1 MISNK
6 IHDWFLS
13 MAVKLKV
20 VYVEDGTR
28 ASLGS
33 EEHEGITELLYPG
46 ADENDHVISITKKFE
61 GKPYYRWKVCSVSH
75 LSLTELE
82 VVLSPR
88 VESLKEEFLG
98 QSLHDTRFNIAKS
111 LSRGTLVEVDFGY
124 IPLVKKSSGKTDSCK
139 CYVDMPSKGEMHKRR
154 LAVVVKANKSRV
166 QVLPITSKTPS
177 AAEQS
182 SSFQLSNDTLKNLAN
197 YNDPAKNSYVI
208 GLMIQTVSPTR
219 VLPPQ
224 VHTRGPRSHVK
235 RDLHYPNKL
244 SAGERQSLE
253 TCLANA
259 VGLGA
264 LLLARDERNEFRERL
279 IGEQQTVETLSV
291 ENQLL
296 RAEVDRLQEVE
307 RFSLAHRALLE
318 DQYEGLYAHRTD
330 EDRQRM
336 LMDDVQAWLLLQE
349 EAEAIG

>member
-1 MISNK
+1 
-6 IHDWFLS
+6 

-46 ADENDHVISITKKFE
+46 ADENGHVISITKKFE
-61 GKPYYRWKVCSVSH
+61 GQPYYRWKVCGVLHSSP
-75 LSLTELE
+75 TQLE

-88 VESLKEEFLG
+88 VEALKEEFLG
-98 QSLHDTRFNIAKS
+98 QSLDDPRFNIAHS

-124 IPLVKKSSGKTDSCK
+124 IPSVKKSSGKIDSCK

-154 LAVVVKANKSRV
+154 LAVVIKANKSRV

-182 SSFQLSNDTLKNLAN
+182 SSFQLSSDTLKNLAN
-197 YNDPAKNSYVI
+197 YNDPAKSSYVI

-219 VLPPQ
+219 ILPPQ
-224 VHTRGPRSHVK
+224 VHTRGPGSHVK
-235 RDLHYPNKL
+235 RDLRYPNKL

-253 TCLANA
+253 KCLANA
-259 VGLGA
+259 VGLGT
-264 LLLARDERNEFRERL
+264 LLQARDERNGFRESL
-279 IGEQQTVETLSV
+279 IGEQQVVETLRA
-291 ENQLL
+291 ENQSL
-296 RAEVDRLQEVE
+296 RAELDNLREVE
-307 RFSLAHRALLE
+307 HLFQAHRALLE
-318 DQYEGLYAHRTD
+318 EQYDGLYAHRPD
-330 EDRQRM
+330 EERLQLLDG
-336 LMDDVQAWLLLQE
+336 DVQAWLSLQE
-349 EAEAIG
+349 DV